1 MFEIGR
7 ICMKVA
13 GREAGKYCV
22 VVAKEKDKEFLLITG
37 PKAATHVRRRKC
49 NCHHLEATP
58 YKIEIAENATD
69 EEIMKAYEKDD
80 IFARLKIVPFTEEQL
95 RLSAERAAKHK
106 EAKLVHVHHEQ
117 KTDHEHEAH
126 KTEHKEAKHE
136 HKAEHTEAKEHKPE
150 HAEAKAK
157 KPRASKKKK
166 E

>member
-58 YKIEIAENATD
+58 YKVEIAENASD

-106 EAKLVHVHHEQ
+106 EAKPAHAHHEQ
-117 KTDHEHEAH
+117 KTDHKHEAH
-126 KTEHKEAKHE
+126 N
-136 HKAEHTEAKEHKPE
+136 AEHAEAKEHKPE

>member
-7 ICMKVA
+7 ICMKTA

-58 YKIEIAENATD
+58 YKVEIAENATD

-80 IFARLKIVPFTEEQL
+80 IFSRLKIVPFTEEQL

-106 EAKLVHVHHEQ
+106 EAKLVHAHHEQ
-117 KTDHEHEAH
+117 KTDVKHTASKEHTKA
-126 KTEHKEAKHE
+126 KEHKEHA
-136 HKAEHTEAKEHKPE
+136 EAKEHKPE

>member
-58 YKIEIAENATD
+58 YKVEIAENASD

-106 EAKLVHVHHEQ
+106 EAKPAHAHHEQ
-117 KTDHEHEAH
+117 KTDHKHEAH
-126 KTEHKEAKHE
+126 NAEHTKAKEHKEAH
-136 HKAEHTEAKEHKPE
+136 HEHKPE

>member
-7 ICMKVA
+7 ICMKTA
-13 GREAGKYCV
+13 GRESGKYCV

-58 YKIEIAENATD
+58 YKIEIAENASD

-80 IFARLKIVPFTEEQL
+80 IFSRLKIVPFTEEQL
-95 RLSAERAAKHK
+95 RLSAERAAKHMETK
-106 EAKLVHVHHEQ
+106 PVHTHKQ
-117 KTDHEHEAH
+117 KHDAH
-126 KTEHKEAKHE
+126 KAEHKEAKE
-136 HKAEHTEAKEHKPE
+136 HKAEHKPEHKEAHAEAKEHKKE
-150 HAEAKAK
+150 KVK

-166 E
+166 EA